1 MTSVVHGRRDTSFP
15 SKQQPTS
22 SSPDS
27 FTEIF
32 IGDELSVC
40 LFLWLMVIMF
50 HPNQAALLSL
60 LFMHGVFADQEGNH
74 KNEEV
79 SRGGSVIFTCNTS
92 RENTK
97 QITWSKG
104 RFYFSHLMKGNVTVS
119 NFTSDRLTI
128 DLSSKL
134 IISNAQEDDEG
145 LYTCNLTESSGSTT
159 YRWNL
164 TVSDKPEEEKSSGY
178 FPYILTA
185 GIGFLLC
192 GIPPAVYLCM
202 ESKSWASNQ
211 DLTCSRTL
219 IYAVV
224 QVPFGGGEVP
234 LNLPQSCV
242 EYKMINT

>member
-1 MTSVVHGRRDTSFP
+1 
-15 SKQQPTS
+15 
-22 SSPDS
+22 
-27 FTEIF
+27 
-32 IGDELSVC
+32 
-40 LFLWLMVIMF
+40 MVIMF

-60 LFMHGVFADQEGNH
+60 LFMHGVFAADQKVVH
-74 KNEEV
+74 TDEEV
-79 SRGGSVIFTCNTS
+79 SRGGSVIFICNTS

-97 QITWSKG
+97 QINWSKG
-104 RFYFSHLMKGNVTVS
+104 RFRFFHSMKGNVTVS
-119 NFTSDRLTI
+119 NLTSDRLTI

-145 LYTCNLTESSGSTT
+145 LYTCHLTESSGSTT

-164 TVSDKPEEEKSSGY
+164 TVSDRPEEEKSLWY

-185 GIGFLLC
+185 GIGVVLCCIISATCHILLC

-242 EYKMINT
+242 EYKMMNT

>member
-15 SKQQPTS
+15 SKQQPTP

-60 LFMHGVFADQEGNH
+60 LFMHGVFADQKVVH
-74 KNEEV
+74 TDEEV

-97 QITWSKG
+97 QINWSKG
-104 RFYFSHLMKGNVTVS
+104 RFLFSHLMKGNETVS

-145 LYTCNLTESSGSTT
+145 LYTCHLTESSGSKT
-159 YRWNL
+159 YRWNRWIPSMWHPSSCL
-164 TVSDKPEEEKSSGY
+164 SLHGKQELGLKPGLNLQQNPDLCRGSSPVWRRRGASESA
-178 FPYILTA
+178 PK
-185 GIGFLLC
+185 LC
-192 GIPPAVYLCM
+192 GI
-202 ESKSWASNQ
+202 Q
-211 DLTCSRTL
+211 DDEHLKGL
-219 IYAVV
+219 DFNI
-224 QVPFGGGEVP
+224 
-234 LNLPQSCV
+234 LH
-242 EYKMINT
+242 